1 MRFGGAAAAVDGSLD
16 LLERLEQTDLPPG
29 HVGVAEGPII
39 ARDGD
44 VFGRTVNLASRI
56 SDVTPSGAL
65 YVPAVTG
72 EALAD
77 RFRVEAVGPST
88 LQGVGTVALARVSRA
103 QA

>member
-1 MRFGGAAAAVDGSLD
+1 MSTGWS
-16 LLERLEQTDLPPG
+16 TDLPSG

-65 YVPAVTG
+65 YVPAATG
-72 EALAD
+72 EAVAD
-77 RFRVEAVGPST
+77 RFRVEAVGQPRFRAWGPSSSPES
-88 LQGVGTVALARVSRA
+88 AAES
-103 QA
+103 